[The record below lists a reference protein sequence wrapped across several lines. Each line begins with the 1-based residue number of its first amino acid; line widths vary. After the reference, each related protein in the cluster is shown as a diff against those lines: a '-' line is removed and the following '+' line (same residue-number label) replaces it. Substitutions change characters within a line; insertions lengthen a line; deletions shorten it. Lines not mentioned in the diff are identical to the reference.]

1 MEKILFWYRNARP
14 VSLPQSMMPAL
25 VAAFLSAR
33 YDDFKWYLALLSVI
47 GIAFAHLSFNL
58 FDDYFDFK
66 NAQQGDRSAL
76 TRMGFRAMTV
86 KCPPLQDGTVS
97 PGKWFKVSC
106 LFAGIACM
114 FGLPVMLVRGPQVL
128 WVVLAVG
135 ILGLFYSAPPLKLG
149 YHGLGELVIGSVFG
163 PGIFIGMCLAGA
175 GEFHLPE
182 VLLSCAAGLQVV
194 AILYVHSIMDYAA
207 DTKAQKRTLAWLVGC
222 HATIPDERSRK
233 ACVPSSKEIE
243 AGVKRQY
250 ITLFIILFLPYV
262 LLIICILSKALPFWY
277 ALSMLA
283 LPWSVS
289 LYISMERFREDPF
302 RVPEKKWWYGRFQH
316 WDEIKKAGIDWFML
330 RWLLAQ
336 RINIIFSLLCIAA
349 SVIVIVQTHLLIR

>member
-1 MEKILFWYRNARP
+1 M
-14 VSLPQSMMPAL
+14 PQSMMPAL
-25 VAAFLSAR
+25 VAAFLAAR

-47 GIAFAHLSFNL
+47 GIAFAHMSFNL

-97 PGKWFKVSC
+97 PGKWFKVC
-106 LFAGIACM
+106 CAFAGIACL
-114 FGLPVMLVRGPQVL
+114 FGLPVVLIRGPVVL
-128 WVVLAVG
+128 WVVLAVAL
-135 ILGLFYSAPPLKLG
+135 LGLFYSAPPLKLG

-163 PGIFIGMCLAGA
+163 PGIFIGMCLAAA

-207 DTKAQKRTLAWLVGC
+207 DTIAHKRTLAWLVGC
-222 HATIPDERSRK
+222 HGTIPDEGAVK
-233 ACVPSSKEIE
+233 KPVPSPGQIE
-243 AGVKRQY
+243 AGENRQY
-250 ITLFIILFLPYV
+250 ITLCIILFLPYV
-262 LLIICILSKALPFWY
+262 LLLICVLSKALPFYY

-289 LYISMERFREDPF
+289 LYISMEQFRKDPF
-302 RVPEKKWWYGRFQH
+302 TVPEKKWWYGPFQH
-316 WDEIKKAGIDWFML
+316 WEEIRKAGIDRFML

-336 RINIIFSLLCIAA
+336 RINIIFSLFCIIA
-349 SVIVIVQTHLLIR
+349 SLISIFA